1 MMLAGLG
8 PVAVVAVVFVVLVVI
23 IGLILKAKGAP
34 ARPAEERLPFRKK
47 DYLLSKA
54 ERSFY
59 GVLKHA
65 VGERF
70 DVFAKVR
77 LADLVWLPKG
87 VQDRQAHQNRVISKH
102 VDFVLC
108 EPTNVAPV
116 LVIELDD
123 KTHRQPGR
131 QARDALVD
139 GVLRAAG
146 LPILRIP
153 AQASYDPTQLRAELL
168 QAAGASPPA

>member
-1 MMLAGLG
+1 MLAWLG
-8 PVAVVAVVFVVLVVI
+8 PVAVVAIVFIVVVGI
-23 IGLILKAKGAP
+23 ISLLARAKGGV
-34 ARPAEERLPFRKK
+34 ARPSEERPPFRKNK
-47 DYLLSKA
+47 YFLTDG

-65 VGERF
+65 AGERF

-87 VQDRQAHQNRVISKH
+87 VEGRQGWQNRVDRKH

-108 EPTNVAPV
+108 EPTTVTPV

-123 KTHRQPGR
+123 KSHRRPGR

-153 AQASYDPTQLRAELL
+153 AQASYDPTQLRAEVL